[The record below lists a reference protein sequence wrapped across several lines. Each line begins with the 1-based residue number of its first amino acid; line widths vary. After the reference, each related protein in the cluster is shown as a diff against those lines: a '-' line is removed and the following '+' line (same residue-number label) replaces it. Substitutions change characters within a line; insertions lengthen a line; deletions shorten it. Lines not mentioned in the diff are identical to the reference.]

1 MKITGLHVAIIRSVG
16 PSVFVKVTTDEGI
29 TGLGECYPSAPA
41 SAVAAIIAHIGEYM
55 IGENPLDVDRL
66 WEDVRR
72 RHLFLGGQAGTL
84 ITALSGVEI
93 ALWDIA
99 GKALGVPVYRLLGGA
114 FRHRI
119 RVYADL
125 HAGDEPTPAS
135 YAARARMAVA
145 RGFTAIKF
153 DVDDASHPH
162 KRDRWNG
169 TLTAAEVETIVERV
183 AAVREAVGATVD
195 VAIDMHGQY
204 DTSSGIRVARA
215 LAPFN
220 LMWLE
225 EPVPPENSAAL
236 REVKALGVV
245 PICAGENLYTRFGFR
260 ELITTQAADI
270 IMPDIPKCGG
280 LSEAR
285 KIAGLA
291 ELYYIPFAPHNV
303 SSPVGTIAACHV
315 CATIPN
321 FLVLEWHAIDHP
333 DWDDLVQHEGPIIR
347 DGYIELSDR
356 PGLGVELNDEVARRH
371 LHTRMSESYFA

>member
-1 MKITGLHVAIIRSVG
+1 LKITGLHTAIIRSVG

-41 SAVAAIIAHIGEYM
+41 SAVAAMIAHMGEHLL
-55 IGENPLDVDRL
+55 GENPLDVDRL
-66 WEDVRR
+66 WADVRR

-114 FRHRI
+114 FRDRI

-125 HAGDEPTPAS
+125 HAGAEPSPES
-135 YAARARMAVA
+135 YAARAREAVA

-153 DVDDASHPH
+153 DVDDADHPH

-169 TLTAAEVETIVERV
+169 TLTAAELATIEDRV
-183 AAVREAVGATVD
+183 AAVREAIGPTID
-195 VAIDMHGQY
+195 LAIDMHGQY
-204 DTSSGIRVARA
+204 DAPSGIQVARA
-215 LAPFN
+215 LAPYR

-225 EPVPPENSAAL
+225 EPVPPENIAAL

-260 ELITTQAADI
+260 DLIITQAADI

-285 KIAGLA
+285 KIAALA
-291 ELYYIPFAPHNV
+291 EIYYIPFAPHNV

-315 CATIPN
+315 CASIPN

-333 DWDDLVQHEGPIIR
+333 EWESLVRHDGPIIR
-347 DGYIELSDR
+347 DGYIQLSDA
-356 PGLGVELNDEVARRH
+356 PGLGVELDDEVARRH
-371 LHTRMSESYFA
+371 LHTRMSERYFS

>member
-1 MKITGLHVAIIRSVG
+1 VKITGLYTAIIRSVG

-29 TGLGECYPSAPA
+29 IGLGECYPSAPA
-41 SAVAAIIAHIGEYM
+41 SAVAAMIAHIGESLV
-55 IGENPLDVDRL
+55 GENPLDVDRL
-66 WEDVRR
+66 WEEVRR
-72 RHLFLGGQAGTL
+72 RYLFLGGQAGTL

-125 HAGDEPTPAS
+125 HAGAEPTPQS
-135 YAARARMAVA
+135 YAARARMAVD

-153 DVDDASHPH
+153 DVDDAAHPH

-169 TLTAAEVETIVERV
+169 TATAAELATIVDRV
-183 AAVREAVGATVD
+183 AAVREEIGPTVD
-195 VAIDMHGQY
+195 LAIDMHGQF
-204 DTSSGIRVARA
+204 DAPSGIQIARA

-225 EPVPPENSAAL
+225 EPVPPENIAAL

-285 KIAGLA
+285 KIAALA

-333 DWDDLVQHEGPIIR
+333 HWESLVQGAGPIIH
-347 DGYIELSDR
+347 DGYIYLSDA
-356 PGLGVELNDEVARRH
+356 PGLGVELDDEVARRH
-371 LHTRMSESYFA
+371 LHTRMGDTYFA

>member
-1 MKITGLHVAIIRSVG
+1 MKITGIQTAIIRSVG
-16 PSVFVKVTTDEGI
+16 PSVFVRVTTDEGI

-41 SAVAAIIAHIGEYM
+41 SAIVAMVAHMAEYLT
-55 IGENPLDVDRL
+55 GENPLDVDRL
-66 WEDVRR
+66 WTEVRN
-72 RHLFLGGQAGTL
+72 RHLFLGAQGGTL

-114 FRHRI
+114 FRDRI

-125 HAGDEPTPAS
+125 HAGADPAPAS
-135 YAARARMAVA
+135 YAERARMAVE

-153 DVDDASHPH
+153 DVDDAAHPH

-169 TLTAAEVETIVERV
+169 TVTAAELATIVERV
-183 AAVREAVGATVD
+183 AAVREAIGPTVD
-195 VAIDMHGQY
+195 LAIDMHGQF
-204 DTSSGIRVARA
+204 DASSGVQMARA

-225 EPVPPENSAAL
+225 EPVPPENIAAL

-245 PICAGENLYTRFGFR
+245 PVCAGENLYTRFGFR
-260 ELITTQAADI
+260 ELLATQAADI

-285 KIAGLA
+285 KIANMA
-291 ELYYIPFAPHNV
+291 EVYYVPFAPHNV
-303 SSPVGTIAACHV
+303 SSPLGTMAACHV
-315 CATIPN
+315 CASIPN

-333 DWDDLVQHEGPIIR
+333 HWDALIQGQGPLIR
-347 DGYIELSDR
+347 DGYIQLSDR
-356 PGLGVELNDEVARRH
+356 PGLGVELDDDVARRH
-371 LHTRMSESYFA
+371 LHTRMSDRYFA